1 MKYLFVLLLLL
12 HAGIHLAGYL
22 HGTGYIRLAALKVP
36 YSMTV
41 ARFSLFTAVLLIL
54 TVITLL
60 LDKEWWWWMWTAI
73 LFSQVFILQ
82 VWADAKPGT
91 LVNLI
96 LLLGS
101 LAAFFTWRFEQK
113 FNDDV
118 RQLITETASVPA
130 GKITDAEL
138 SRLPAPVQRYLLL
151 SGARDQE
158 KVNIFSIRLS
168 GEMRQKG
175 KAGFPFTSLQYN
187 AVKKPVRL
195 FFMKGKMWGITVP
208 GYHKYENGKAIMD
221 VRLFGLFPVM
231 YFDGPVLDKTETV
244 TWLNDFCMM
253 APLGLTDERF
263 KWEAINDSVA
273 EVKVTVGPH
282 TVGAELHFNREG
294 MLVDFISNDRA
305 EVNAMKNYTF
315 STPVT
320 EWMMDGTIWRFRT
333 GEGVWHYPD
342 GPFSYGTFI
351 NEGYCQNKDVQENGY

>member
-22 HGTGYIRLAALKVP
+22 HGTGFVRLAALKVP
-36 YSMTV
+36 YSIAI
-41 ARFSLFTAVLLIL
+41 ARFSLFAAVALIL
-54 TVITLL
+54 TVTAFV
-60 LDKEWWWWMWTAI
+60 LDKQWWWWMWLAI
-73 LFSQVFILQ
+73 VLSQIFIVQ
-82 VWADAKPGT
+82 VWAVAKPGT

-118 RQLITETASVPA
+118 RQLVTETASIPA
-130 GKITDAEL
+130 GKITDVEL

-151 SGARDQE
+151 SGAREQE

-168 GEMRQKG
+168 GGMRKKG
-175 KAGFPFTSLQYN
+175 KAGFPFTSIQYN
-187 AVKKPVRL
+187 TVEKPVRL

-221 VRLFGLFPVM
+221 IRLFGLFPVM

-253 APLGLTDERF
+253 APLALTDPRF
-263 KWEAINDSVA
+263 IWEPVNDSVA
-273 EVKVTVGPH
+273 KVKVTVGTN
-282 TVGAELHFNREG
+282 TVSAELHFNREG
-294 MLVDFISNDRA
+294 MLADFYSKDRT
-305 EVNAMKNYTF
+305 EVNEMKNYLF

-320 EWMMDGTIWRFRT
+320 EWMMEGNIKRFKT
-333 GEGVWHYPD
+333 GEGVWHYPE

-351 NEGYCQNKDVQENGY
+351 NQGYSQNSVVHIE